1 MEELS
6 NFSLNL
12 DVSLFSF
19 TKWTVEEREREKKNV
34 INENASSFVRIV
46 QDQRFEGTKLYYYFV
61 RGNEMNRGREREK
74 KMLLMKMLR
83 PSCKIKDSKEQS
95 FIIISFVETKRN
107 ERKGMERKRLE

>member
-61 RGNEMNRGREREK
+61 RGNETKG
-74 KMLLMKMLR
+74 
-83 PSCKIKDSKEQS
+83 KEW
-95 FIIISFVETKRN
+95 
-107 ERKGMERKRLE
+107 KGNGWNKNTEV

>member
-12 DVSLFSF
+12 DVSLLSSRSRNEPW
-19 TKWTVEEREREKKNV
+19 KREREKNV

-61 RGNEMNRGREREK
+61 RGNETKG
-74 KMLLMKMLR
+74 
-83 PSCKIKDSKEQS
+83 KEW
-95 FIIISFVETKRN
+95 
-107 ERKGMERKRLE
+107 KGNGWNKNTEV